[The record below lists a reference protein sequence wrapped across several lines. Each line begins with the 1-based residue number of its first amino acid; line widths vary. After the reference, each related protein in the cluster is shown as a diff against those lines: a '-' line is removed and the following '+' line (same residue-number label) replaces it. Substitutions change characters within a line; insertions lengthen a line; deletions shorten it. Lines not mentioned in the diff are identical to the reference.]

1 MSKPSEKTP
10 SHDANAITNSS
21 LVNLTPNE
29 IFEKEEKPRQK
40 NAPRE
45 GKLATSD
52 TGTVLH
58 IIKSNLGSGLLA
70 MPFAFHNIGL
80 LMGSVST
87 VIVGVVCAHCMHIL
101 VKSSQEL
108 CYQLGRTSM
117 TYSETVE
124 AAFLFGGG
132 RRFSRWS
139 GVMKFASDLFMFI
152 AYYGVNLVYVILVAD
167 TAKQVVENH
176 TDFVM
181 NIRLYAL
188 LLTVILLPIGIVR
201 HMKFL
206 VPFSA
211 MANVFLLL
219 GCSLT
224 IYLCLV
230 DLPPL
235 SSRPLVVEVTRWP
248 LFFSTA
254 IFGMEGI
261 GTTMPI
267 ENAMRYPAHFLGCPG
282 TLAVGM
288 TVVSAAYFFIGSIGY
303 IRFGDDVQGLIT
315 LNLPQDMLSESVKVL
330 VALSILFTYPL
341 QLTATVDVFWPM
353 LRHHFS
359 EKNQDRGYYLVRGT
373 LILGT
378 VLIAISLPHLAPMVS
393 LVGAVGFNGV
403 GLMLPTVTELATYWD
418 QISKPCGFTIIK
430 ATAILIVWVFATI
443 TGTITSVNSIIDAF
457 TIKV

>member
-1 MSKPSEKTP
+1 MSKPHKLP
-10 SHDANAITNSS
+10 SSYEINTINSSS
-21 LVNLTPNE
+21 LVTLTSNE
-29 IFEKEEKPRQK
+29 VNQSGGKRREK

-45 GKLATSD
+45 GKFTTSD

-87 VIVGVVCAHCMHIL
+87 VLVGVVCAHCMHIL

-108 CYQLGRTSM
+108 CYQEDRVSL

-124 AAFLFGGG
+124 AAFRLGAGG
-132 RRFSRWS
+132 RVKKYSR
-139 GVMKFASDLFMFI
+139 VMKIVADVFMFI

-201 HMKFL
+201 HMKLL

-211 MANVFLLL
+211 MANVFLLI

-224 IYLCLV
+224 LYLCIR

-235 SSRPLVVEVTRWP
+235 SSRPLVVAVTRWP

-267 ENAMRYPAHFLGCPG
+267 ENAMHYPAHFLGCPG
-282 TLAVGM
+282 TLTVGM
-288 TVVSAAYFFIGSIGY
+288 TVVAFAYFFVGSIGY
-303 IRFGDDVQGLIT
+303 IRFGDEVQGLVT
-315 LNLPQDMLSESVKVL
+315 LNLPQDILSESVKVF

-341 QLTATVDVFWPM
+341 QLSATVDVFWPM
-353 LRHHFS
+353 LRHRFS
-359 EKNQDRGYYLVRGT
+359 EEHQDRGYYLVRGT

-378 VLIAISLPHLAPMVS
+378 VLIAISLPHLAPVLS
-393 LVGAVGFNGV
+393 LVGALGFNGV

-418 QISKPCGFTIIK
+418 HLKKPFGLTIIK
-430 ATAILIVWVFATI
+430 ATAILIVWAFATVS
-443 TGTITSVNSIIDAF
+443 GTISSINEIINAF
-457 TIKV
+457 LIT